1 MTVFHVDV
9 RPDGIGAGEHFT
21 APGLHREITHAQ
33 KSFEAA
39 RPCSDFYRFTEGWI
53 AAHMNLPRGQHP
65 GTASFFELRNALA
78 DRFRLEGTA
87 VLKVID
93 QPRQGEIS
101 VLTDFAVADSAR
113 KGILHRFVPPA
124 VFVFEHRK
132 RPQVRDLRP
141 FNELGYLDSNQE
153 LTESESVA
161 LPFGD
166 SPLPCDKM
174 YNTLSQEKS
183 QHLF

>member
-1 MTVFHVDV
+1 
-9 RPDGIGAGEHFT
+9 
-21 APGLHREITHAQ
+21 
-33 KSFEAA
+33 
-39 RPCSDFYRFTEGWI
+39 
-53 AAHMNLPRGQHP
+53 MNLPRGQHP
-65 GTASFFELRNALA
+65 GAASFFELRNALA

-132 RPQVRDLRP
+132 RPQVRNLRP

-166 SPLPCDKM
+166 SHCLATKCIIHYRKRKV
-174 YNTLSQEKS
+174 NTFFEIF
-183 QHLF
+183 LFFSKN

>member
-1 MTVFHVDV
+1 MFAKVSSK
-9 RPDGIGAGEHFT
+9 
-21 APGLHREITHAQ
+21 HRL
-33 KSFEAA
+33 
-39 RPCSDFYRFTEGWI
+39 WLI
-53 AAHMNLPRGQHP
+53 ACTN
-65 GTASFFELRNALA
+65 
-78 DRFRLEGTA
+78 
-87 VLKVID
+87 
-93 QPRQGEIS
+93 
-101 VLTDFAVADSAR
+101 
-113 KGILHRFVPPA
+113 
-124 VFVFEHRK
+124 RK